1 MNSKT
6 TIPITEARK
15 RIFQIAKDVQ
25 KPNRRYTLTE
35 NGRPKAVI
43 LSAEEFESWQETLEV
58 MRDFPDLK
66 KDIKEAER
74 DYKSGKYKNYI
85 TLEDLMIKMGYNNDL
100 KMNKKY
106 NALPTKIKIERRERV
121 R

>member
-1 MNSKT
+1 MNAKT

-25 KPNRRYTLTE
+25 KPNRHYTLTE

-43 LSAEEFESWQETLEV
+43 LSAEEFESWQETMEV

-66 KDIKEAER
+66 KDIKKAER
-74 DYKSGKYKNYI
+74 DYSKGDYI
-85 TLEDLMIKMGYNNDL
+85 TLEELMEKMGFSENLKNNGL
-100 KMNKKY
+100 SSRHTQTG
-106 NALPTKIKIERRERV
+106 TKRHQPHR
-121 R
+121 